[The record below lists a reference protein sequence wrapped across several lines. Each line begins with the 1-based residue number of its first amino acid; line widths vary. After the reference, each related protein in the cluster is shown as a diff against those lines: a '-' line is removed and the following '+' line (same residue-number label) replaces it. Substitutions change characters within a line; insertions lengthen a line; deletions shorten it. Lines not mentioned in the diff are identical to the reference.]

1 MFFETWKFNK
11 PACFGQKDDWIFG
24 KFENTDF
31 F

>member
-24 KFENTDF
+24 KFENMDF